1 MKALV
6 TGASSGIGRD
16 MAKELA
22 KRGYNLILVAR
33 DNNKL
38 EEVSKEIKDNY
49 KVETQIIQKDL
60 SIKQNCIDLYNEVK
74 DKKIDVLINNA
85 GFGVHGN
92 FVDTELEKEINML
105 ETNIIAVHILMKL
118 FLKDMVKRNSGQILN
133 VSSMAA
139 FSPGPLMAGY
149 YSSKAYVYRLS
160 ECVKTEL
167 KMIKSKVKISVLC
180 PGPVR
185 TNFNKVANVNFAAPS
200 LSSDI
205 VAKYAIKKML
215 KGKFTIVPGNLMKIT
230 RFFERILPHNW
241 ISYISYLVNYRKS
254 SDKNRK

>member
-16 MAKELA
+16 IAKELA
-22 KRGYNLILVAR
+22 KRGYNLILVSR
-33 DNNKL
+33 DNKKL
-38 EEVSKEIKDNY
+38 DEVAKEIKNQY
-49 KVETQIIQKDL
+49 EVEAEVIQKDL

-74 DKKIDVLINNA
+74 NENIDILINNA
-85 GFGVHGN
+85 GFGVHGPIIET
-92 FVDTELEKEINML
+92 DLDKEINML

-118 FLKDMVKRNSGQILN
+118 FLQDMVKNNKGKILN

-167 KMIKSKVKISVLC
+167 KMMKSNVKISVLC

-215 KGKFTIVPGNLMKIT
+215 RGKFTIVPGNLMKIT
-230 RFFERILPHNW
+230 RFFEKILPHNW
-241 ISYISYLVNYRKS
+241 ISYVSYIVNYRKS
-254 SDKNRK
+254 HK

>member
-16 MAKELA
+16 IAKELA
-22 KRGYNLILVAR
+22 KRGYNLILVSR
-33 DNNKL
+33 DNKKL
-38 EEVSKEIKDNY
+38 DEVAKEIKNQY
-49 KVETQIIQKDL
+49 EVEAEVIQKDL

-74 DKKIDVLINNA
+74 NENIDILINNA
-85 GFGVHGN
+85 GFGVHGPIIET
-92 FVDTELEKEINML
+92 DLDKEINML

-118 FLKDMVKRNSGQILN
+118 FLQDMVKNNKGKILN

-167 KMIKSKVKISVLC
+167 KMMKSNVKISVLC

-200 LSSDI
+200 LSSDV
-205 VAKYAIKKML
+205 VAKYAIEKML
-215 KGKFTIVPGNLMKIT
+215 RGKFTIVPGNLMKIT
-230 RFFERILPHNW
+230 RFFEKILPHNW
-241 ISYISYLVNYRKS
+241 ISYVSYIVNYRKS
-254 SDKNRK
+254 HK

>member
-33 DNNKL
+33 DEQKL
-38 EEVSKEIKDNY
+38 KEVSEEIKNIY
-49 KVETQIIQKDL
+49 KVEAKVIQKDL

-74 DKKIDVLINNA
+74 SEDIDILINNA

-92 FVDTELEKEINML
+92 FVETNFEKEIKML
-105 ETNIIAVHILMKL
+105 ETNVMAVHILMKL
-118 FLKDMVKRNSGQILN
+118 FLQDMVKRNSGQILN

-167 KMIKSKVKISVLC
+167 KMAKSKGGL
-180 PGPVR
+180 
-185 TNFNKVANVNFAAPS
+185 A
-200 LSSDI
+200 
-205 VAKYAIKKML
+205 
-215 KGKFTIVPGNLMKIT
+215 
-230 RFFERILPHNW
+230 E
-241 ISYISYLVNYRKS
+241 
-254 SDKNRK
+254 

>member
-105 ETNIIAVHILMKL
+105 ETNIIAVHVLMKL

-215 KGKFTIVPGNLMKIT
+215 KGKFTIVPGNSMKIT
-230 RFFERILPHNW
+230 RFFEKILPHNW

>member
-16 MAKELA
+16 IAKELA
-22 KRGYNLILVAR
+22 KRGYNLILVSR
-33 DNNKL
+33 DNKKL
-38 EEVSKEIKDNY
+38 DEVAKEIKNQY
-49 KVETQIIQKDL
+49 EVEAEVIQKDL
-60 SIKQNCIDLYNEVK
+60 SIKENCIDLYNEVK
-74 DKKIDVLINNA
+74 NENIDILINNA
-85 GFGVHGN
+85 GFGVHGPIIET
-92 FVDTELEKEINML
+92 DLDKEINML

-118 FLKDMVKRNSGQILN
+118 FLQDMVKNNKGKILN

-167 KMIKSKVKISVLC
+167 KMMKSNVKISVLC

-200 LSSDI
+200 LSSDV

-215 KGKFTIVPGNLMKIT
+215 RGKFTIVPGNLMKIT
-230 RFFERILPHNW
+230 RFFEKILPHNW
-241 ISYISYLVNYRKS
+241 ISYVSYIVNYRKS
-254 SDKNRK
+254 HK

>member
-1 MKALV
+1 MKALI

-22 KRGYNLILVAR
+22 KRGYSVILVAR
-33 DNNKL
+33 DNKKL
-38 EEVSKEIKDNY
+38 EEVAEEIKNNY
-49 KVETQIIQKDL
+49 NVEVKFIQKDL
-60 SIKQNCIDLYNEVK
+60 SNKQNCINLYNELK
-74 DKKIDVLINNA
+74 NENIDILINNA

-92 FVDTELEKEINML
+92 FAETDLDKEINML
-105 ETNIIAVHILMKL
+105 DTNVMAVHILMKL
-118 FLKDMVKRNSGQILN
+118 FLQDMVKRNSGKILN

-139 FSPGPLMAGY
+139 FAPGPLMAGY

-167 KMIKSKVKISVLC
+167 KMAKSNVKISVLC

-185 TNFNKVANVNFAAPS
+185 TNFNKVANVNFAEPS
-200 LSSDI
+200 LSSDV
-205 VAKYAIKKML
+205 VAKYAIKKRL

-230 RFFERILPHNW
+230 RFFEKILPHNW
-241 ISYISYLVNYRKS
+241 VSYVSYLVNYRKS
-254 SDKNRK
+254 EK

>member
-16 MAKELA
+16 IAKELA
-22 KRGYNLILVAR
+22 KRGYNLILVSR
-33 DNNKL
+33 DNKKL
-38 EEVSKEIKDNY
+38 DEVAKEIKNQY
-49 KVETQIIQKDL
+49 EVEAEVIQKDL
-60 SIKQNCIDLYNEVK
+60 SIKENCIDLYNEVK
-74 DKKIDVLINNA
+74 NENIDILINNA
-85 GFGVHGN
+85 GFGVHGPIIET
-92 FVDTELEKEINML
+92 DLDKEINML

-118 FLKDMVKRNSGQILN
+118 FLQDMVKNNKGKILN

-167 KMIKSKVKISVLC
+167 KMMKSNVKISVLC

-200 LSSDI
+200 LSSDV

-215 KGKFTIVPGNLMKIT
+215 RGKFTIVPGNLMKIT
-230 RFFERILPHNW
+230 RFFEKILPHNW
-241 ISYISYLVNYRKS
+241 ISYVSYMVNYRKRH
-254 SDKNRK
+254 K

>member
-105 ETNIIAVHILMKL
+105 ETNIIAVHVLMKL

-230 RFFERILPHNW
+230 RFFEKILPHNW

>member
-33 DNNKL
+33 DNKKL
-38 EEVSKEIKDNY
+38 EEVSEEIKNNY
-49 KVETQIIQKDL
+49 KVEAKIIQKDL
-60 SIKQNCIDLYNEVK
+60 STKQNCIDLYNEVK
-74 DKKIDVLINNA
+74 NEDIDILINNA
-85 GFGVHGN
+85 GFGVHGPIIETDLN
-92 FVDTELEKEINML
+92 KEVNML
-105 ETNIIAVHILMKL
+105 ETNIMAVHILMKL
-118 FLKDMVKRNSGQILN
+118 FLQDMVKKNKGKILN

-167 KMIKSKVKISVLC
+167 KMMKSNVKISVLC

-185 TNFNKVANVNFAAPS
+185 TNFNKVANVDFAAPS
-200 LSSDI
+200 LSSDV

-215 KGKFTIVPGNLMKIT
+215 RGKFTIVPGNLMKIT
-230 RFFERILPHNW
+230 RFFEKILPHNW
-241 ISYISYLVNYRKS
+241 ISYVSYIVNYRKS
-254 SDKNRK
+254 HK

>member
-105 ETNIIAVHILMKL
+105 ETNIIAVHVLMKL
-118 FLKDMVKRNSGQILN
+118 FLKDMVKRNSGKILN

>member
-22 KRGYNLILVAR
+22 KRGYNLILVSR
-33 DNNKL
+33 DNKKL
-38 EEVSKEIKDNY
+38 DEVAKEIKNQY
-49 KVETQIIQKDL
+49 EVEAEVIQKDL
-60 SIKQNCIDLYNEVK
+60 SIKENCIDLYNEVK
-74 DKKIDVLINNA
+74 NENIDILINNA
-85 GFGVHGN
+85 GFGVHGPIIET
-92 FVDTELEKEINML
+92 DLDKEINML

-118 FLKDMVKRNSGQILN
+118 FLQDMVKNNKGKILN

-167 KMIKSKVKISVLC
+167 KMMKSNVKISVLC

-200 LSSDI
+200 LSSDV
-205 VAKYAIKKML
+205 VAKYAIEKML
-215 KGKFTIVPGNLMKIT
+215 RGKFTIVPGNLMKIT
-230 RFFERILPHNW
+230 RFFEKILPHNW
-241 ISYISYLVNYRKS
+241 ISYVSYIVNYRKS
-254 SDKNRK
+254 HK

>member
-33 DNNKL
+33 DEQKL
-38 EEVSKEIKDNY
+38 KEVSEEIKNIY
-49 KVETQIIQKDL
+49 KVEAKVIQKDL

-74 DKKIDVLINNA
+74 SEDIDILINNA

-92 FVDTELEKEINML
+92 FVETNFEKEIKML
-105 ETNIIAVHILMKL
+105 ETNVMAVHILMKL
-118 FLKDMVKRNSGQILN
+118 FLQDMVKRNSGQILN

-167 KMIKSKVKISVLC
+167 KMAKSKVKISVLC
-180 PGPVR
+180 PEPVR
-185 TNFNKVANVNFAAPS
+185 TNFNKAADVNFAAPS

-205 VAKYAIKKML
+205 VAKYAINKML

-230 RFFERILPHNW
+230 RFFEKILPHNW
-241 ISYISYLVNYRKS
+241 VSYVSYLVNYRKS
-254 SDKNRK
+254 NK

>member
-1 MKALV
+1 MKALI

-22 KRGYNLILVAR
+22 KRGYNLILVSR

-38 EEVSKEIKDNY
+38 EEVSEEIRDAYNVK
-49 KVETQIIQKDL
+49 TQIIQKDL
-60 SIKQNCIDLYNEVK
+60 SIKENCIDLYNEVK
-74 DKKIDVLINNA
+74 NEKIDILINNA

-92 FVDTELEKEINML
+92 LVDTELEKEINML
-105 ETNIIAVHILMKL
+105 ETNIVAVHILMKL
-118 FLKDMVKRNSGQILN
+118 FLKDMIKRNSGQILN

-167 KMIKSKVKISVLC
+167 KMIKSNVKISVLC

-185 TNFNKVANVNFAAPS
+185 TNFNKIANVNFAAPS
-200 LSSDI
+200 LSSDS
-205 VAKYAIKKML
+205 VAKYAINKML

-230 RFFERILPHNW
+230 RFFEKILPHNW

-254 SDKNRK
+254 SNN

>member
-1 MKALV
+1 MKALI

-16 MAKELA
+16 IAKILSKKGYDLALVSRDEEKLQNVKRELE
-22 KRGYNLILVAR
+22 K
-33 DNNKL
+33 NNVKI
-38 EEVSKEIKDNY
+38 EIY
-49 KVETQIIQKDL
+49 AMDL
-60 SIKQNCIDLYNEVK
+60 SIEENCKNLHKKVKNID
-74 DKKIDVLINNA
+74 ILINNA

-92 FVDTELEKEINML
+92 FVETNFEKEIKML
-105 ETNIIAVHILMKL
+105 ETNVMAVHILMKL
-118 FLKDMVKRNSGQILN
+118 FLQDMVKRNSGQILN

-167 KMIKSKVKISVLC
+167 KMAKSKVKISVLC

-185 TNFNKVANVNFAAPS
+185 TNFNKAADVNFAAPS

-205 VAKYAIKKML
+205 VAKYAINKML

-230 RFFERILPHNW
+230 RFFEKILPHNW
-241 ISYISYLVNYRKS
+241 VSYVSYLVNYRKS
-254 SDKNRK
+254 NK

>member
-16 MAKELA
+16 IAKELA
-22 KRGYNLILVAR
+22 KRGYNLILVSR
-33 DNNKL
+33 DNKKL
-38 EEVSKEIKDNY
+38 DEVAKEIKNQY
-49 KVETQIIQKDL
+49 EVEAEVIQKDL
-60 SIKQNCIDLYNEVK
+60 SIKENCIDLYNEVK
-74 DKKIDVLINNA
+74 NENIDILINNA
-85 GFGVHGN
+85 GFGVHGPIIET
-92 FVDTELEKEINML
+92 DLDKEINML

-118 FLKDMVKRNSGQILN
+118 FLQDMVKNNKGKILN

-167 KMIKSKVKISVLC
+167 KMMKSNVKISVLC
-180 PGPVR
+180 NGQVR

-200 LSSDI
+200 LSSDV

-215 KGKFTIVPGNLMKIT
+215 RGKFTIVPGNLMKIT
-230 RFFERILPHNW
+230 RFFEKILPHNW
-241 ISYISYLVNYRKS
+241 ISYVSYMVNYRKRH
-254 SDKNRK
+254 K

>member
-105 ETNIIAVHILMKL
+105 ETNIIAVHVLMKL

>member
-33 DNNKL
+33 DEQKL
-38 EEVSKEIKDNY
+38 KEVSEEIKNIY
-49 KVETQIIQKDL
+49 KVEAKVIQKDL

-74 DKKIDVLINNA
+74 SEDIDILINNA

-92 FVDTELEKEINML
+92 FVETNFEKEIKML
-105 ETNIIAVHILMKL
+105 ETNVMAVHILMKL
-118 FLKDMVKRNSGQILN
+118 FLQDMVKRNSGQILN

-160 ECVKTEL
+160 ECVKTE
-167 KMIKSKVKISVLC
+167 
-180 PGPVR
+180 
-185 TNFNKVANVNFAAPS
+185 
-200 LSSDI
+200 
-205 VAKYAIKKML
+205 
-215 KGKFTIVPGNLMKIT
+215 
-230 RFFERILPHNW
+230 
-241 ISYISYLVNYRKS
+241 
-254 SDKNRK
+254 

>member
-105 ETNIIAVHILMKL
+105 ETNIIAVHVLMKL

-139 FSPGPLMAGY
+139 FSPGLLMAGY

-230 RFFERILPHNW
+230 RFFEKILPHNW

>member
-1 MKALV
+1 MEALV

-22 KRGYNLILVAR
+22 KKGYNLILVAR
-33 DNNKL
+33 DNKKL
-38 EEVSKEIKDNY
+38 DEVAEEIKNKY
-49 KVETQIIQKDL
+49 KVEAEVIQKDL

-74 DKKIDVLINNA
+74 NEDIDILINNA
-85 GFGVHGN
+85 GFGVHGPIIETDLN
-92 FVDTELEKEINML
+92 KEVNML
-105 ETNIIAVHILMKL
+105 ETNIMAVHILMKL
-118 FLKDMVKRNSGQILN
+118 FVQDMVKKNKGKILN

-167 KMIKSKVKISVLC
+167 KMMKSNVKISVLC

-185 TNFNKVANVNFAAPS
+185 TNFNKVANVDFAAPS
-200 LSSDI
+200 LSSDV

-215 KGKFTIVPGNLMKIT
+215 RGKFTIVPGNLMKIT
-230 RFFERILPHNW
+230 RFFEKILPHNW
-241 ISYISYLVNYRKS
+241 ISYVSYIVNYRKS
-254 SDKNRK
+254 HK

>member
-33 DNNKL
+33 DNKKL
-38 EEVSKEIKDNY
+38 EEVSEEIKNNY
-49 KVETQIIQKDL
+49 KVEAKIIQKDL
-60 SIKQNCIDLYNEVK
+60 SIKQNCVDLYNEVK
-74 DKKIDVLINNA
+74 NEDIDILINNA
-85 GFGVHGN
+85 GFGVHGPIIETDLN
-92 FVDTELEKEINML
+92 KEINML
-105 ETNIIAVHILMKL
+105 ETNIMAVHILMKL
-118 FLKDMVKRNSGQILN
+118 FLEDMVKKNKGKILN

-139 FSPGPLMAGY
+139 FAPGPLMAGY

-167 KMIKSKVKISVLC
+167 KMMKSNVKISVLC

-200 LSSDI
+200 LSSDT
-205 VAKYAIKKML
+205 VAKYAIKIML

-230 RFFERILPHNW
+230 RFFEKILPHNW
-241 ISYISYLVNYRKS
+241 ISYVSYMVNYRKRH
-254 SDKNRK
+254 K

>member
-22 KRGYNLILVAR
+22 KRGYDLILVAR
-33 DNNKL
+33 DNKKL
-38 EEVSKEIKDNY
+38 NDVSEEIKNNY
-49 KVETQIIQKDL
+49 KVEVKIIQRDL
-60 SIKQNCIDLYNEVK
+60 SNKQNCIDLYNETK
-74 DKKIDVLINNA
+74 NEDIDILINNA
-85 GFGVHGN
+85 GFGVHGCI
-92 FVDTELEKEINML
+92 TETDLDKEINML
-105 ETNIIAVHILMKL
+105 DTNIIAVHILMKL
-118 FLKDMVKRNSGQILN
+118 FLQDMVKKNRGRILN

-139 FSPGPLMAGY
+139 FAPGPLMAGY

-167 KMIKSKVKISVLC
+167 KMKKTKVKISVLC

-185 TNFNKVANVNFAAPS
+185 TNFNKVANVDFATPS
-200 LSSDI
+200 MSSNS

-215 KGKFTIVPGNLMKIT
+215 NGRFTIVPGILMKFA
-230 RFFERILPHNW
+230 RFFEKILPHNW
-241 ISYISYLVNYRKS
+241 ISYISYVVNYK
-254 SDKNRK
+254 KNKNK

>member
-22 KRGYNLILVAR
+22 KKGYNLILVAR
-33 DNNKL
+33 DNKKL
-38 EEVSKEIKDNY
+38 DEVAEEIKNKY
-49 KVETQIIQKDL
+49 KVEAEVIQKDL

-74 DKKIDVLINNA
+74 NEDIDILINNA
-85 GFGVHGN
+85 GFGVHGPIIETDLN
-92 FVDTELEKEINML
+92 KEVNML
-105 ETNIIAVHILMKL
+105 ETNIMAVHILMKL
-118 FLKDMVKRNSGQILN
+118 FVQDMVKKNKGKILN

-167 KMIKSKVKISVLC
+167 KMMKSNVKISVLC

-185 TNFNKVANVNFAAPS
+185 TNFNKVANVDFAAPS
-200 LSSDI
+200 LSSDV

-215 KGKFTIVPGNLMKIT
+215 RGKFTIVPGNLMKIT
-230 RFFERILPHNW
+230 RFFEKILPHNW
-241 ISYISYLVNYRKS
+241 ISYVSYIVNYRKS
-254 SDKNRK
+254 HK

>member
-16 MAKELA
+16 MSKELA

-33 DNNKL
+33 DNKKL
-38 EEVSKEIKDNY
+38 EEVSEEIKNNY
-49 KVETQIIQKDL
+49 KVEAKIIQKDL
-60 SIKQNCIDLYNEVK
+60 SIKQNCVDLYNEVK
-74 DKKIDVLINNA
+74 NEDIDILINNA
-85 GFGVHGN
+85 GFGVHGPIIETDLN
-92 FVDTELEKEINML
+92 KEINML
-105 ETNIIAVHILMKL
+105 ETNIMAVHILMKL
-118 FLKDMVKRNSGQILN
+118 FLEDMVKKNKGKILN

-139 FSPGPLMAGY
+139 FAPGPLMAGY

-167 KMIKSKVKISVLC
+167 KMMKSNVKISVLC

-185 TNFNKVANVNFAAPS
+185 TNFNKIANVNFAAPS
-200 LSSDI
+200 LSSDT
-205 VAKYAIKKML
+205 VAKYAIKIML

-230 RFFERILPHNW
+230 RFFEKILPHNW
-241 ISYISYLVNYRKS
+241 ISYVSYMVNYRKRH
-254 SDKNRK
+254 K

>member
-16 MAKELA
+16 IAKELA
-22 KRGYNLILVAR
+22 KRGYNLILVSR
-33 DNNKL
+33 DNKKL
-38 EEVSKEIKDNY
+38 DEVAKEIKNQY
-49 KVETQIIQKDL
+49 EVEAEVIQKDL
-60 SIKQNCIDLYNEVK
+60 SIKENCIDLYNEVK
-74 DKKIDVLINNA
+74 NENIDILINNA
-85 GFGVHGN
+85 GFGVHGPIIET
-92 FVDTELEKEINML
+92 DLDKEINML

-118 FLKDMVKRNSGQILN
+118 FLQDMVKNNKGKILN

-167 KMIKSKVKISVLC
+167 KMMKSNVKISVLC

-200 LSSDI
+200 LSSDV
-205 VAKYAIKKML
+205 VAKYAIEKML
-215 KGKFTIVPGNLMKIT
+215 RGKFTIVPGNLMKIT
-230 RFFERILPHNW
+230 RFFEKILPHNW
-241 ISYISYLVNYRKS
+241 ISYVSYIVNYRKS
-254 SDKNRK
+254 HK

>member
-22 KRGYNLILVAR
+22 KKGYNLILVAR
-33 DNNKL
+33 DNKKL
-38 EEVSKEIKDNY
+38 DEVAEEIKNKY
-49 KVETQIIQKDL
+49 KVEAEVIQKDL

-74 DKKIDVLINNA
+74 NEDINILINNA
-85 GFGVHGN
+85 GFGVHGPIIETDLN
-92 FVDTELEKEINML
+92 KEVNML
-105 ETNIIAVHILMKL
+105 ETNIMAVHILMKL
-118 FLKDMVKRNSGQILN
+118 FVQDMVKKNKGKILN

-167 KMIKSKVKISVLC
+167 KMMKSNVKISVLC

-185 TNFNKVANVNFAAPS
+185 TNFNKVANVDFAAPS
-200 LSSDI
+200 LSSDV

-215 KGKFTIVPGNLMKIT
+215 RGKFTIVPGNLMKIT
-230 RFFERILPHNW
+230 RFFEKILPHNW
-241 ISYISYLVNYRKS
+241 ISYVSYIVNYRKS
-254 SDKNRK
+254 HK

>member
-1 MKALV
+1 MKALI

-16 MAKELA
+16 IAKILSKKGYDLALVSRDEEKLQNVKKELE
-22 KRGYNLILVAR
+22 K
-33 DNNKL
+33 NNVKI
-38 EEVSKEIKDNY
+38 EIY
-49 KVETQIIQKDL
+49 AMDL
-60 SIKQNCIDLYNEVK
+60 SIEENCKNLHEKVK
-74 DKKIDVLINNA
+74 DIDILINNA

-92 FVDTELEKEINML
+92 FVETNFEKEIKML
-105 ETNIIAVHILMKL
+105 ETNVMAVHILMKL
-118 FLKDMVKRNSGQILN
+118 FLQDMVKRNSGQILN

-167 KMIKSKVKISVLC
+167 KMAKSKVKISVLC

-185 TNFNKVANVNFAAPS
+185 TNFNKAADVNFAAPS

-205 VAKYAIKKML
+205 VAKYAINKML

-230 RFFERILPHNW
+230 RFFEKILPHNW
-241 ISYISYLVNYRKS
+241 VSYVSYLVNYRKS
-254 SDKNRK
+254 NK

>member
-33 DNNKL
+33 DNKKL
-38 EEVSKEIKDNY
+38 EEVSEEIKNNY
-49 KVETQIIQKDL
+49 KVEAKIIQKDL
-60 SIKQNCIDLYNEVK
+60 STKQNCIDLYNEVK
-74 DKKIDVLINNA
+74 NEDIDILINNA
-85 GFGVHGN
+85 GFGVHGPIIETDLN
-92 FVDTELEKEINML
+92 KEVNML
-105 ETNIIAVHILMKL
+105 ETNIMAVHILMKL
-118 FLKDMVKRNSGQILN
+118 FLQDMVKNNKGKILN

-167 KMIKSKVKISVLC
+167 KMMKSNVKISVLC

-200 LSSDI
+200 LSSDV

-215 KGKFTIVPGNLMKIT
+215 RGKFTIVPGNLMKIT
-230 RFFERILPHNW
+230 RFFEKILPHNW
-241 ISYISYLVNYRKS
+241 ISYVSYIVNYRKS
-254 SDKNRK
+254 HK

>member
-16 MAKELA
+16 IAKELA
-22 KRGYNLILVAR
+22 KRGYNLILVSR
-33 DNNKL
+33 DNKKL
-38 EEVSKEIKDNY
+38 DEVAKEIKNQY
-49 KVETQIIQKDL
+49 EVEAEVIQKDL
-60 SIKQNCIDLYNEVK
+60 SIKENCIDLYNEVK
-74 DKKIDVLINNA
+74 NEDIDILINNA
-85 GFGVHGN
+85 GFGVHGPIIETDLN
-92 FVDTELEKEINML
+92 KEINML
-105 ETNIIAVHILMKL
+105 ETNIMAVHILMKL
-118 FLKDMVKRNSGQILN
+118 FLEDMVKKNKGKILN

-139 FSPGPLMAGY
+139 FAPGPLMAGY

-167 KMIKSKVKISVLC
+167 KMMKSNVKISVLC

-200 LSSDI
+200 LSSDV

-215 KGKFTIVPGNLMKIT
+215 RGKFTIVPGNLMKIT
-230 RFFERILPHNW
+230 RFFEKILPHNW
-241 ISYISYLVNYRKS
+241 ISYVSYMVNYRKRH
-254 SDKNRK
+254 K